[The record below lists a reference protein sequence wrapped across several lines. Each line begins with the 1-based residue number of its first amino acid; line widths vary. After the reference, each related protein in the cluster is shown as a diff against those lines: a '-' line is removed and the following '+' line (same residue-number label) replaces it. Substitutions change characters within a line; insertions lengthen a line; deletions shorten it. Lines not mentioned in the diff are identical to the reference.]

1 MLSLIL
7 ATKNEHK
14 AEELTKLIGK
24 YAEIQ
29 TLPEDF
35 PDIDENGSTLE
46 ENARIKA
53 RTVYNKFKQ
62 PTVADDTGLEVSA
75 LDGEPGVYTA
85 RYAGEAVS
93 YEDNYRK
100 LLKELKDNSDRSA
113 SFITSI
119 CYIDEQ
125 GNEHFFRG
133 EVKGII
139 AFEPRGGN
147 GFGYDPVFIPVDG
160 DGSTF
165 AEMSASDKNTISHRA
180 RAIQQL
186 KTYLKTTYGTENPV

>member
-1 MLSLIL
+1 MTMLL
-7 ATKNEHK
+7 ATKNKHK

-35 PDIDENGSTLE
+35 PEIEETGTTLE

-53 RTVYNKFKQ
+53 RTVYDKFQ
-62 PTVADDTGLEVSA
+62 VATVADDTGLEVSA
-75 LDGEPGVYTA
+75 LDGKPGVYTA
-85 RYAGEAVS
+85 RYAGEAAS

-125 GNEHFFRG
+125 GNEHFFKG

-186 KTYLKTTYGTENPV
+186 KTYLKVTYGTENPV

>member
-1 MLSLIL
+1 MTILL
-7 ATKNEHK
+7 ATKNRHK

-29 TLPEDF
+29 TLPDEF
-35 PDIDENGSTLE
+35 PDIPETGSTLE

-53 RTVYNKFKQ
+53 RTVYDKFKL

-75 LDGEPGVYTA
+75 LNGAPGIYAA
-85 RYAGEAVS
+85 RYAGEAAS
-93 YEDNYRK
+93 YEDNFRK

-113 SFITSI
+113 SFITTL

-125 GNEHFFRG
+125 GGEHFFRG
-133 EVKGII
+133 EIKGII

-165 AEMSASDKNTISHRA
+165 AEMSASDKNTLSHRA

-186 KTYLKTTYGTENPV
+186 KTYLKATYGTENAV

>member
-1 MLSLIL
+1 MTILL

-14 AEELTKLIGK
+14 AEELSKLIRK

-29 TLPEDF
+29 TLPEGF
-35 PDIDENGSTLE
+35 PDIEETGSTLE

-53 RTVYNKFKQ
+53 QAVYKAFKL

-75 LDGEPGVYTA
+75 LGGAPGIYAA
-85 RYAGEAVS
+85 RYAGNGVS

-113 SFITSI
+113 SFITSL
-119 CYIDEQ
+119 CYIDEE
-125 GNEHFFRG
+125 GSEHFFRG
-133 EVKGII
+133 EIKGII
-139 AFEPRGGN
+139 AFEPRGKN

-165 AEMSASDKNTISHRA
+165 AEMSISDKNTLSHRA

-186 KTYLKTTYGTENPV
+186 KTYLKAKHGTENPV